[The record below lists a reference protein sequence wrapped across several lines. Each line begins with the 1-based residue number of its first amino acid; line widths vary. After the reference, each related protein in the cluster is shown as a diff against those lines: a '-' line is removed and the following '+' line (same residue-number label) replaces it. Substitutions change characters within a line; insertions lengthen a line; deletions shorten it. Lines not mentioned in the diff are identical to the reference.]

1 MKELRKGLVMTD
13 VFLRGED
20 STQSAANIVGV
31 VSRRRFLLGL
41 LSSTAGFVGL
51 PGVLAA
57 YSGSPSPDATTTAT
71 TAATETSLVRLSS
84 VVTPQEGGLYD
95 DLLPDFERQ
104 TGYHIELT
112 TQSDVYGPARAGQAD
127 VVISHYGHRD
137 AQAFV
142 QDGIGQWPQPVFSNQ
157 LALLG
162 VSDDPAEVRSL
173 TDLVEAFRRIAQAE
187 STFIVNE
194 LDGPKYLSETLW
206 HAAGRPEKGEWYR
219 DEGLKE
225 KKAIEAA
232 AQQGGYVIW
241 GLTPFLTAQQGD
253 PVDLHPLV
261 LDDPLLQRIL
271 VSVAVNPNKV
281 EGVNAEGVAAFQQ
294 YLLAPATQARI
305 RAFRLPGISQQIWWP
320 AGRNNASSV
329 LPKT

>member
-1 MKELRKGLVMTD
+1 MKVLRKGLTMTD
-13 VFLRGED
+13 VVSRVED
-20 STQSAANIVGV
+20 TTRLAANVAAGV

-41 LSSTAGFVGL
+41 LGSTAGLVSL
-51 PGVLAA
+51 PGVLTACN
-57 YSGSPSPDATTTAT
+57 GSATPGATTTA
-71 TAATETSLVRLSS
+71 AATTETSLVRLSS

-104 TGYHIELT
+104 TGYHVELT
-112 TQSDVYGPARAGQAD
+112 AQSDVYGPARAGQAD

-142 QDGIGQWPQPVFSNQ
+142 QDGFGQWPQPVFSNQ

-162 VSDDPAEVRSL
+162 VSDDPAEVRNL
-173 TDLVEAFRRIAQAE
+173 TDLVKAFRRIAQAE

-281 EGVNAEGVAAFQQ
+281 EGVNAEGVSAFQQ
-294 YLLAPATQARI
+294 
-305 RAFRLPGISQQIWWP
+305 
-320 AGRNNASSV
+320 
-329 LPKT
+329 